1 MSILQ
6 TLKEKRSKL
15 TDSSLKTYNSIL
27 TNLYKK
33 VFSDDKEIDLKKF
46 EKTDIFLDF
55 LKDTPIAKRKS
66 YLSALVVLTDNEI
79 YRKQMLQDATSY
91 NELQK
96 SQIKTEKQEANWLSQ
111 EELKETMD
119 ALQTNASHIMKQK
132 QIKQDDIQQVQNYI
146 LLCLI
151 SGLYIPLR
159 RLLDWSEMIV
169 IHDEK
174 KLTNDKNY
182 LLIKKTK
189 WTLHFHV
196 YKTARIY
203 GTQVVDVPKQLI
215 SILKK
220 WIALKDTY
228 YPDSEYLL
236 IDVNGNKMTPTKLNQ
251 RIGKIFGRPVG
262 INLIRRSSITDKYKD
277 MPNLKQM
284 IQDAEAT
291 GHSLQ
296 THLEYIKR

>member
-1 MSILQ
+1 M
-6 TLKEKRSKL
+6 
-15 TDSSLKTYNSIL
+15 
-27 TNLYKK
+27 
-33 VFSDDKEIDLKKF
+33 DLKKF
-46 EKTDIFLDF
+46 EQTDIFLDF

-66 YLSALVVLTDNEI
+66 YLSALVVLTDNET
-79 YRKQMLQDATSY
+79 YRKQMLEDAGKY

-111 EELKETMD
+111 DELKETMD
-119 ALQTNASHIMKQK
+119 ALQTNTTHILKQK

-159 RLLDWSEMIV
+159 RLLDWSEMVV
-169 IHDEK
+169 IYDDK

-196 YKTARIY
+196 YKTARVY
-203 GTQVVDVPKQLI
+203 GTQVVDVPKPLVN
-215 SILKK
+215 ILKK
-220 WIALKDTY
+220 WITLKDTY

-262 INLIRRSSITDKYKD
+262 INLIRRSSITEKYKD

-284 IQDAEAT
+284 IQDAENNS
-291 GHSLQ
+291 HSLMQ
-296 THLEYIKR
+296 EMLYIKR